1 VKKPILF
8 PAITALILAR
18 APLAE
23 SPQPKQIP
31 RIGYLSLLKPAHE
44 STRAEAIRLALREL
58 GYIEG
63 QNIAIE
69 YRYAEGKQDR
79 APEFAA
85 EMVRLNVGIIVAA
98 GGNVA
103 VRAAKNATQKIP
115 IVMVGGGADPVK
127 AGLVASL
134 ARPGGNVTGVT
145 NLGGELG
152 GKRLELLK
160 EAIPKLSRVAVLYEP
175 AAPSAVV
182 ELKEVLPAAAR
193 ALRLTMQP
201 WDVRAAD
208 DFNKVFA
215 SLNRE
220 RPDGLYALGG
230 PLMTANLK
238 RIVELE
244 SKNRLPSVHSNKEA
258 VDAGGL
264 MYYGGGPRGQLP
276 ARHIFRGQ
284 NSQRRQ
290 AVRSPYRAA
299 DEI

>member
-1 VKKPILF
+1 
-8 PAITALILAR
+8 
-18 APLAE
+18 
-23 SPQPKQIP
+23 
-31 RIGYLSLLKPAHE
+31 
-44 STRAEAIRLALREL
+44 
-58 GYIEG
+58 
-63 QNIAIE
+63 
-69 YRYAEGKQDR
+69 
-79 APEFAA
+79 
-85 EMVRLNVGIIVAA
+85 VRLNVDIIVAA

-103 VRAAKNATQKIP
+103 VRAAKNATKKIL

-208 DFNKVFA
+208 DFNKNFA

-220 RPDGLYALGG
+220 RPDGLYVLGG

-238 RIVELE
+238 RLVELE

-264 MYYGGGPRGQLP
+264 MYYGADLADSYRRVAYYVDRILKGAKPGDLP
-276 ARHIFRGQ
+276 VEQPTEFEFAINLKTAKQIGLTIPP
-284 NSQRRQ
+284 NVL
-290 AVRSPYRAA
+290 VRA
-299 DEI
+299 DRVIR